1 MKTTSHDGNFK
12 QVQLNDFN
20 CSSKFESLPK
30 TLTTATQNTIF
41 HYRNPSYSC
50 RCRRGYTLTS
60 DVFNVWKLQET
71 LEDNSRGDIF
81 RSYRLIGGG
90 F

>member
-1 MKTTSHDGNFK
+1 MSQLTQNGKFK
-12 QVQLNDFN
+12 QVQLTEYD
-20 CSSKFESLPK
+20 CSSKLESIPET
-30 TLTTATQNTIF
+30 TLTTTQGAIF

-60 DVFNVWKLQET
+60 DVFNVWKLQE
-71 LEDNSRGDIF
+71 EPADESRGDIF

>member
-1 MKTTSHDGNFK
+1 MCQITQTGKFK
-12 QVQLNDFN
+12 QVHLNDFD
-20 CSSKFESLPK
+20 SSLNFESLPE
-30 TLTTATQNTIF
+30 TLTTTTQNTVF

-71 LEDNSRGDIF
+71 PDDNSRGDIF
-81 RSYRLIGGG
+81 KSYRLIGGG